1 MEANVTHTH
10 PNLQCVGNKVC
21 VSVAGDAVVFYPL
34 WMAAR
39 GSLLF
44 FVLIIRAEKPRNHML
59 MPKQR
64 RYTAL

>member
-1 MEANVTHTH
+1 MVNVGQCDTHSGS
-10 PNLQCVGNKVC
+10 VIKSVC

-44 FVLIIRAEKPRNHML
+44 FVLIIRTEKPRNQML